1 MAIARPTKTPISCLV
16 TKSGSLL
23 VALRTT
29 RIPDHILRRSYRP
42 SDENCL
48 VSKVVVKNI
57 LVKPPCWT
65 WNGWVCPPEVQ
76 SSLQI
81 VPSEQLPASMVR
93 RTASFSIFMY
103 LEMTWIMSFLSYA
116 IISGEQPALSE
127 RSRKVS
133 RSFAVSLEQRNFN
146 CHHPLCPSLYPG
158 QFCQDA
164 GGLSG
169 RFHRYILP

>member
-1 MAIARPTKTPISCLV
+1 MERMGMSARST
-16 TKSGSLL
+16 G
-23 VALRTT
+23 
-29 RIPDHILRRSYRP
+29 
-42 SDENCL
+42 
-48 VSKVVVKNI
+48 
-57 LVKPPCWT
+57 
-65 WNGWVCPPEVQ
+65 
-76 SSLQI
+76 SLQI

-103 LEMTWIMSFLSYA
+103 LEMTWIMSFFIA
-116 IISGEQPALSE
+116 DIISGEQPALSE

-146 CHHPLCPSLYPG
+146 CHHPLCPSQYPG